1 MGAHTDMKT
10 PVIRRKDYTVYFEN
24 HEGNTFIHCDCHRW
38 NKTVKQNLIKD
49 FDVLCSLQE
58 VSIYALHDI
67 GDSKHLKFLT
77 MFGFEWLCDVTCIDD
92 VVRQIFER
100 KV

>member
-1 MGAHTDMKT
+1 MKT
-10 PVIRRKDYTVYFEN
+10 PVIKKQDYTVYFEN

-38 NKTVKQNLIKD
+38 NKLAKQNLIKD
-49 FDVLCSLQE
+49 FDVLCKLHGSN
-58 VSIYALHDI
+58 IYALHDI
-67 GDSKHLKFLT
+67 EDTKHLKFLT
-77 MFGFEWLCDVTCIDD
+77 MFGFECMCNVTCTDG